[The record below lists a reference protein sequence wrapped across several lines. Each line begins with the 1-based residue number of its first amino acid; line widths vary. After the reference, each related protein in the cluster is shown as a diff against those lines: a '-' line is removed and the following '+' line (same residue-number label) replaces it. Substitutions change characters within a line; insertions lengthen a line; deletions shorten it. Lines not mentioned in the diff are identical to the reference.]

1 MKTFTKYLSFCF
13 LILFFSC
20 VNEPVD
26 LSIPN
31 GEDPTP
37 ILVNFEENF
46 GSQVTADF
54 FGRIVDEDKMPLE
67 GVSIIIGSTTTTTD
81 AFGIFSIKDANAFEN
96 FAYITA
102 RKAGYIDGSRSLVP
116 SITEVNQVEIMLLK
130 EDITATISSG
140 VIAEVNL
147 GNGASVTFD
156 GNFQTEN
163 GAEYNGDV
171 KVVLKHLNPD
181 DSDMTMMMPG
191 MLFAQNSNGGP
202 VALETYGM
210 LAVELFSIGDE
221 SLQLADNSTAQI
233 KIPLPNNTINPPTIM
248 PLWNFD
254 DEKGYWIEEGEATLE
269 GNFYIGSVSHFSF
282 WNYDFPYPSI
292 NLCIT
297 LQDTNGNLL
306 PNTALDLYSELLNIT
321 GTYGYTNNAGVE
333 CGLVP
338 ADEELTVSVYSSLCQ
353 NSPFTTTIGPFSSD
367 TNTTIIVELENNVTL
382 SGTFLDCDGNAIENG
397 YVQFFVNGQSQLIP
411 VSNGAIDY
419 TFNSCGASDYSLTGI
434 DLENDQST
442 EVITGTIDANTTT
455 IDLGEFSACTAFDDA
470 DNDSI
475 ADVLEDVDGDGN
487 LDNDDTDGDSI
498 PNYLDEDDDNDGI
511 NTINEDYDGDNDP
524 TNDDT
529 DDDGIA
535 NYLDANDLN
544 LFDAE
549 TGGNG
554 CEPVTYDFGA
564 LFANIY
570 NVPNTDYVFY
580 ETEAD
585 ATSEIN
591 SITLP
596 YTLPF
601 ADAVLNPTIF
611 VKATSSITGQTRIA
625 STFLFLNYLD
635 TDNDGL
641 TDCEE
646 ITGIDDPSTNLV
658 PTGISDENDPNDPNN
673 VVTSPNDGLLEVCDD
688 NNDGFAEF
696 NLSSMD
702 AFYLN
707 GNDPSIFQISYH
719 LTEADAFNDVS
730 PLPILFTN
738 TTNPQILHVRIFDNN
753 TGNLDIAL
761 LTLEVNES
769 PIIPADLSLTECDV
783 NADGLAAFN
792 LSTIDTQI
800 ADENPNNDVIITYYN
815 SQADAESGVNPIDS
829 AGFSNTDVSSQTL
842 FIRVENIASG
852 CVSLGDVSLVV
863 DTGC

>member
-1 MKTFTKYLSFCF
+1 MKTFIKYLSFSF
-13 LILFFSC
+13 LIVFFSC

-26 LSIPN
+26 LSTPN

-37 ILVNFEENF
+37 IPVNFEENF

-54 FGRIVDEDKMPLE
+54 FGRIVDEDKMPID
-67 GVSIIIGSTTTTTD
+67 GVLIRVGNTNVTTD
-81 AFGIFSIKDANAFEN
+81 AFGVFSIKDANAFEK

-102 RKAGYIDGSRSLVP
+102 EKPGYIDGSRSLVP

-130 EDITATISSG
+130 EDVAATISSG
-140 VIAEVNL
+140 ISSEVNL
-147 GNGASVTFD
+147 GNGTSVTFD
-156 GNFQTEN
+156 GNFITAN
-163 GAEYNGDV
+163 NADYSGDV
-171 KVVLKHLNPD
+171 KVVLKHLSPD
-181 DSDMTMMMPG
+181 NNDMTVIMPG
-191 MLFAQNSNGGP
+191 MLYAQNSSGNP

-210 LAVELFSIGDE
+210 VAVELFSSGDE
-221 SLQLADNSTAQI
+221 PLQLAENSAAQI
-233 KIPLPNNTINPPTIM
+233 KIPLASNVTNPAATI

-269 GNFYIGSVSHFSF
+269 DNFYVGNVSHFSF
-282 WNYDFPYPSI
+282 WNYDFPYPSVY
-292 NLCIT
+292 LCIT

-306 PNTALDLYSELLNIT
+306 PNTALDLYSELLNVT
-321 GTYGYTNNAGVE
+321 GTYGYTNNAGEE

-338 ADEELTVSVYSSLCQ
+338 VDEELTVSVYSSLCQ
-353 NSPFTTTIGPFSSD
+353 DLPFTTTIGPFTSD

-382 SGTFLDCDGNAIENG
+382 SGTFLDCDGNNIENG
-397 YVQFFVNGQSQLIP
+397 YVQFFVNGQAQLIP
-411 VSNGAIDY
+411 VSNGTIDY
-419 TFNSCGASDYSLTGI
+419 TFNSCGASDYALTGI

-442 EVITGTIDANTTT
+442 EVITGAIDTNTTT
-455 IDLGEFSACTAFDDA
+455 IDLGEFSACTTFDDA
-470 DNDSI
+470 DNDSV

-529 DDDGIA
+529 DDDGIP
-535 NYLDANDLN
+535 NYLDNNDLN
-544 LFDAE
+544 LFEAE
-549 TGGNG
+549 TAGSG
-554 CEPVTYDFGA
+554 CDPVTYNFDA

-570 NVPNTDYVFY
+570 NVPNTDYVFH

-585 ATSEIN
+585 ATADIN
-591 SITLP
+591 PITLP
-596 YTLPF
+596 YTTSFTNALS
-601 ADAVLNPTIF
+601 NPVIY
-611 VKATSSITGQTRIA
+611 VKATSNVTGQTGIA
-625 STFLFLNYLD
+625 SVFLFLNFVD

-658 PTGISDENDPNDPNN
+658 PTGTSDPNDPNDPNN
-673 VVTSPNDGLLEVCDD
+673 QTTSPADGLLQVCDD
-688 NNDGFAEF
+688 NSDGLAEF

-707 GNDPSIFQISYH
+707 GNNPNDYQITYH
-719 LTEADAFNDVS
+719 QTGDDATNGVNT
-730 PLPILFTN
+730 LPTIYTN
-738 TTNPQILHVRIFDNN
+738 ITNPESLFVRVFELT
-753 TGNLDIAL
+753 TGNFETAL
-761 LTLEVNES
+761 LTLEVIS
-769 PIIPADLSLTECDV
+769 VPLIPANLSLTECDV

-800 ADENPNNDVIITYYN
+800 ADENPNNDVSITYYN
-815 SQADAESGVNPIDS
+815 SQADAESGVNPIDPT
-829 AGFSNTDVSSQTL
+829 GFSNTDVSSQTL
-842 FIRVENIASG
+842 FIRVDNLASS
-852 CVSLGDVSLVV
+852 CISLGDVSLVV